1 MSDHSGHVW
10 LQGEHSSDRASLLA
24 SWGTLPLGVLDAHR
38 RRNGP
43 YTFGGALL
51 GRLVPA
57 ALREA
62 PGLVAAHDIEIRAA
76 APGLCGLV
84 APRWEPSDARVS
96 DDERILVPA
105 PRRTL
110 RIANGIAEFV
120 RERVPD
126 GSVLAV
132 ENAHHADATDRE
144 LLTVL
149 ARRIAP
155 GRLTLVVCSAEP
167 PPADFPNLARHAR
180 ATPAEPPDAPDQDTG
195 SAADRAAAYVASDC
209 TSDDPRLVAA
219 YLALPPQARA
229 ALHDRQ
235 AGELLARAEP
245 APLLGAVPY
254 HLEHGTDPR
263 GAGARA
269 LWAAVDHCV
278 REGFLDTVAELG
290 LRGLALVEEGGDLWW
305 RFVQRTATA
314 LGALRRH
321 PEARELWER
330 ARRGSAEPAVH
341 AAAAYGTAM
350 LDARHPDPATRD
362 LGRATGWI
370 NEAIAISTLLPDR
383 EQRAFKLGFDR
394 NGRALI
400 ELRRGRLPQA
410 LDLVESAIELAERD
424 LPPGRHRTHRMVLL
438 ANRAQLLA
446 ALGRGKEALDDY
458 NAAIALDPVFPDHYL
473 DRGNLRFSQ
482 GMLDDAL
489 ADYENAL
496 RLSPPLPE
504 AYYNRAQIHLAQGEG
519 DAALADLAHVLELDP
534 GYLDA
539 YINRAGLLAVAG
551 RDAGARADV
560 AAGLAIDPR
569 NAHLR
574 CVLGQLECA
583 AGRHAEALA
592 AFAAALA
599 ADPRLGPAW
608 ANRAIARYET
618 GDLEGAVDDLTHA
631 LELEESAELYF
642 NRATALRALGR
653 EGEAMADLH
662 RALDLD
668 PDDPDV
674 REALEAGNTDLR

>member
-1 MSDHSGHVW
+1 MIDHSGHVW

-24 SWGTLPLGVLDAHR
+24 SWGALPLGVLDAHR

-51 GRLVPA
+51 ALLVPA

-62 PGLVAAHDIEIRAA
+62 PALVAAHDIEIRAV
-76 APGLCGLV
+76 APGLRAMV
-84 APRWEPSDARVS
+84 VPRWEPPGARLS

-120 RERVPD
+120 RERVPE
-126 GSVLAV
+126 GSVLVV

-144 LLTVL
+144 LLAVL

-155 GRLTLVVCSAEP
+155 ARLTLVVCSAES
-167 PPADFPNLARHAR
+167 PPAGFPDLALHAH
-180 ATPAEPPDAPDQDTG
+180 AAPADPPDVP
-195 SAADRAAAYVASDC
+195 DRAAAYVASDC
-209 TSDDPRLVAA
+209 TADDARQAAA
-219 YLALPPQARA
+219 YQALTPQARA
-229 ALHDRQ
+229 ALHDRR
-235 AGELLARAEP
+235 AGELLAGAEP

-278 REGFLDTVAELG
+278 REGFLDAVAELG
-290 LRGLALVEEGGDLWW
+290 IRGLVLAEEGGDLWW
-305 RFVQRTATA
+305 RFIQRTATA

-321 PEARELWER
+321 PEARRLWDL
-330 ARRGSAEPAVH
+330 ARRGSAEPGVH

-350 LDARHPDPATRD
+350 LDARHPDPAARD

-458 NAAIALDPVFPDHYL
+458 SAAIALDPAFPDHYL

-482 GMLDDAL
+482 GTLDGAL
-489 ADYENAL
+489 ADYETAL

-504 AYYNRAQIHLAQGEG
+504 AYYNRAQVHLAQGEG
-519 DAALADLAHVLELDP
+519 HAALADLAHVLELDP

-539 YINRAGLLAVAG
+539 YINRAGMLAVTG
-551 RDAGARADV
+551 RDAEARADV

-583 AGRHAEALA
+583 AGRPAEALA

-599 ADPRLGPAW
+599 ADPRLVPAW
-608 ANRAIARYET
+608 ANRAITRFET
-618 GDLEGAVDDLTHA
+618 GDVDGAVEDLTRA

-653 EGEAMADLH
+653 EEEATADLH

-668 PDDPDV
+668 PEDPDV
-674 REALEAGNTDLR
+674 REALAER